1 MKTVKIN
8 NRNFFKLNSFNIY
21 LPSFIN
27 KSLPINSLGIY
38 IHFPFCQKICFYCD
52 FFKLTPLKVNLSF
65 NNLINE
71 VLDSKNYL
79 NKIGYPYF
87 DKIVNSIYIGG
98 GTPNLIN
105 PSYLEKIFDI
115 IYSNFKI
122 SLNTEITIELNPEL
136 ITSNY
141 LKALK
146 NLGINRVSIGV
157 QSFNLF
163 ALRIL
168 GRLSNPSSIISKIDL
183 TYKYFDNISIDL
195 IYLYPFQKTKSII
208 ENINIIK
215 NLPINHISY
224 YALDIYNDKKVI
236 YHQFENILKEIE
248 NIKNN
253 FDEFY
258 DLIHNSLKDLGFEH
272 YEVSNFTKNKKY
284 SIHNLKYWYYFDYI
298 GFGPSAVSKL
308 TINNQKIYRINKKQL
323 NYFGNFNKGSYFK
336 QTIENIEEIDNLTA
350 IKEIIMLA
358 LRTKWGLKIKYN
370 NNIYNLKLHP
380 LNFKNL
386 NSYIY
391 KIYDKLNINY

>member
-1 MKTVKIN
+1 
-8 NRNFFKLNSFNIY
+8 

-27 KSLPINSLGIY
+27 KLLPINSLGIY
-38 IHFPFCQKICFYCD
+38 VHFPFCQKICFYCD
-52 FFKLTPLKVNLSF
+52 FFKLTPLKLNPFF

-105 PSYLEKIFDI
+105 PYFLEKIFNV

-122 SLNTEITIELNPEL
+122 SLDAEITIELNPEL
-136 ITSNY
+136 ITLNY
-141 LKALK
+141 LKTLK

-163 ALRIL
+163 GLRIL
-168 GRLSNPSSIISKIDL
+168 SRLSNPSSIISKIDL
-183 TYKYFDNISIDL
+183 TSNYFDNISIDL

-208 ENINIIK
+208 ENINIIR

-236 YHQFENILKEIE
+236 YHQFGNILKEIE
-248 NIKNN
+248 NIKNK

-258 DLIHNSLKDLGFEH
+258 DLIHNSLKELGFEH
-272 YEVSNFTKNKKY
+272 YEVSNFTRNKKY

-323 NYFGNFNKGSYFK
+323 NYLNTFNKSSYFE
-336 QTIENIEEIDNLTA
+336 QTIENTEGIDRPTA

-358 LRTKWGLKIKYN
+358 LRTKWGLKIKHN